1 MTAAVDLMA
10 SVVLGGMVF
19 LVGLWGRRNAD
30 SLLPPTLPERD
41 RARRASVY
49 RRGARACQVVGV
61 LLVGAGLLS
70 VLW

>member
-1 MTAAVDLMA
+1 MIAVADLVA
-10 SVVLGGMVF
+10 SVLLGGMVF
-19 LVGLWGRRNAD
+19 LVGTWGLRNTD
-30 SLLPPTLPERD
+30 SLLPPALPQRD
-41 RARRASVY
+41 RARRATVY